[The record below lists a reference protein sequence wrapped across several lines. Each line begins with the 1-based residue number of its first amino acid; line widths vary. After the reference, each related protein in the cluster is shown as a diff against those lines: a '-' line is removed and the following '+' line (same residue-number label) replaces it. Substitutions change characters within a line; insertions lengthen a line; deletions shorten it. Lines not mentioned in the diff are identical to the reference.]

1 MALKWIV
8 IETTDSIKT
17 INGAFADEA
26 TQSDTLHFHRC
37 SIRYLLLDP
46 WAGYR
51 QTILFLPNQH

>member
-26 TQSDTLHFHRC
+26 TQSGTLPIHRC
-37 SIRYLLLDP
+37 SN
-46 WAGYR
+46 
-51 QTILFLPNQH
+51 QTSPRTSGKNFST